1 MYTEIEESIENELGV
16 ECESDERDFLMETM
30 LEEKVASSAKQFD
43 WNILNIIRCGAHILA
58 LVIEDTL
65 KQDEESK
72 KKLNLARKVAKK
84 MRTPNLMLKLK
95 ERNALKPIL
104 DVPTRWGSS
113 YDMLERLLVLKS
125 IIRDF
130 GSFIEDFDLSA
141 EDWLGLELLKNDME
155 APRRAT
161 IHFQDRHMTAGALLA
176 EWELMECICER
187 HEGSL
192 FSFNLKV
199 ALLSRK
205 CTVLHNAFL
214 GAVYVDLRYHRL
226 LSLDQKECDQKH
238 ILSTW
243 RRMVILKNYRE
254 SPVSDPS
261 PPEASMNPE
270 TGDIS
275 DCEDPLEALL
285 IQKDSEAPLI
295 QYNDRISSEKCS
307 FQQSRD
313 WLILPVFQIRTIYSD
328 IGPTTPIRI

>member
-161 IHFQDRHMTAGALLA
+161 IHLQDRHMTAGALLA

-226 LSLDQKECDQKH
+226 LSLDQKECAQKH

-254 SPVSDPS
+254 SPVSHPS